1 MASGFGVNYPL
12 YGVQVGDT
20 SSVYSSQELPMQLH
34 NPSPTFHG
42 LMNTIAQ
49 YTSAGFDSAKVAVVP
64 KTDDDDGLTGAAGDY
79 FDYLTNQL
87 DHYGVSTDNLIQF
100 DSEAELEAYVASD
113 DYDLPDNFAD
123 KIAFAFII
131 NDVDPESNSY
141 DYTIRSNYTL
151 PWETRFTTVA
161 CLGPYGNCG
170 VPSSASSTGT
180 QEYFT
185 MPSTTTFVDD
195 VNIPQVSSYY
205 YGYAMTGFL
214 TLQKT
219 ADEYFLSLG
228 ESGDGDADYAIRDSG
243 LPTVYTNVSMSMFPT
258 DPYEANNFQ
267 QTIASLLPIFYML
280 AFLYPFS
287 RFIRGLVLEK
297 ETKIKE
303 GMKIMGLSDVAYG
316 LSWLITLTIQ
326 GVITCLLI
334 LLVTRSTVFEF
345 SDDMPIFL
353 YFMTFSM
360 SVIMFSFLL
369 ATFFSHSKTA
379 AIMGTLLFFATYFPF
394 YAVSDPTM
402 SLLPKLL
409 CSLFSPTAFALGAG
423 VLADL
428 ETGQV
433 FKTTGEDRVAVDSLN
448 LDLFEG
454 QITVLL
460 GHNGAGKSTTI
471 SMLTGLINSTSGDAI
486 VKGKKITEAMP
497 EIRKS
502 MGVCPQHDVLFP
514 DLTVAQHLRM
524 FAIFKDVPSA
534 GLEAEVQ
541 KIINEVGLT
550 EKRDVA
556 SSQLSGGMK
565 RKLSLGIALIGDSKV
580 VVLDE
585 PTSGMDPY
593 SRRSTWNILQKN
605 KAGRIILLTTHFMD
619 EADIL
624 GDRIAIMAHGQLKC
638 VGSSMFLKNQYG
650 VGYTFTVVKERGAN
664 AQNAEAIDKV
674 VKSFVPAAE
683 ALSMVGSEQSYRLP
697 FDASGGFVGLFE
709 SLESDKEQLCVSSY
723 GISVTTLEEVFIRV
737 GKGTED
743 EEDRQHLS
751 TIRQSS
757 AAAAPPNLAGADSAA
772 GRIGDKGKNKN
783 KEEAS
788 EKRQVSFADDDGT
801 AGLLMDNEDVGQAFL
816 SSSGRVS
823 EKRVFLTHTRA
834 LLKKRLIYGMRD
846 KKSFCFQLVIPTILV
861 LLGMILLTVR
871 SNADQPSI
879 VLADAAAQF
888 NPKMSEGLRNP
899 VLVYVEND
907 NAVAASVASYL
918 SSDNGGE
925 KSTSFTDIT
934 ADAIATDDQFYGCA
948 QGADVLHS
956 VSNYLI
962 EGGGDDQLASEKGAS
977 RYGAVTFADEGT
989 DDNSFAYNLMLNASA
1004 IHGAGIYMNLVN
1016 SAALRHVVGSS
1027 DARITARNHPLPK
1040 TLKETNATQTADA
1053 FTAALMVMIAFC
1065 FLPASYAI
1073 FVVKEREVKAKHQQ
1087 VISGVSIYAYWF
1099 STFVWDATSY
1109 LAPFSLTLILIW
1121 CFGIEA
1127 YTKGDGAIGCAL
1139 LFLLFGPAVA
1149 AFTYISTYLF
1159 KSHST
1164 AQNIILFQNFLT
1176 GLCLMITSFI
1186 LGLFESTRLINMKL
1200 KYLYRLFPG
1209 FCLGDGLIQLTLC
1222 NDNKCPVLTKD
1233 GYSPV
1238 DTQGVFA
1245 WDVVGGDLVFLAL
1258 EIVVYMFI
1266 TFAIEY
1272 TLTFPGVL
1280 SCFSRLTVKDPGV
1293 SLTDTEIDDED
1304 VARERERVAGGGAS
1318 GEVVVLNGLRKVYPA
1333 STGPKVAVQN
1343 LSFGIP
1349 TGECFGFLGIN
1360 GAGKTTTLS
1369 ILSGEFPP
1377 TAGDAWIA
1385 GFDIQGDQSL
1395 IRRKIGYCPQFDALL
1410 ELLTVEEH
1418 LDLYSRIKGVAV
1430 AKQAQVV
1437 QKIMKEMDLLD
1448 FANKAAGSL
1457 SGGNK
1462 RKLSVAIAMI
1472 GGPSIV
1478 FLDEPST
1485 GMDPVARRFMW
1496 DVISNMSTKEGRCS
1510 VILTT
1515 HSMEEAEALCSRIG
1529 IMVNG
1534 RLRCLGSGQ
1543 HLKVRYGGGF
1553 EVDVKIQKV
1562 PAEAILD
1569 AFTLLAR
1576 KSALPVAAYTNVPD
1590 LIIERLGNKGADKI
1604 YSSEQE
1610 AVSVLSTLAGVR
1622 MGVETLG
1629 SVCAVLGKARRADE
1643 ISELG
1648 SGSVLYD
1655 MNRISGSI
1663 QLEAFLEW
1671 YLLEDVFEK
1680 LSRFLGT
1687 SFAEVKMLERSTMS
1701 SCRYQV
1707 AGIAAGGKGG
1717 T

>member
-1 MASGFGVNYPL
+1 
-12 YGVQVGDT
+12 
-20 SSVYSSQELPMQLH
+20 
-34 NPSPTFHG
+34 
-42 LMNTIAQ
+42 
-49 YTSAGFDSAKVAVVP
+49 
-64 KTDDDDGLTGAAGDY
+64 
-79 FDYLTNQL
+79 
-87 DHYGVSTDNLIQF
+87 
-100 DSEAELEAYVASD
+100 
-113 DYDLPDNFAD
+113 
-123 KIAFAFII
+123 
-131 NDVDPESNSY
+131 
-141 DYTIRSNYTL
+141 
-151 PWETRFTTVA
+151 
-161 CLGPYGNCG
+161 
-170 VPSSASSTGT
+170 
-180 QEYFT
+180 
-185 MPSTTTFVDD
+185 
-195 VNIPQVSSYY
+195 
-205 YGYAMTGFL
+205 
-214 TLQKT
+214 
-219 ADEYFLSLG
+219 
-228 ESGDGDADYAIRDSG
+228 
-243 LPTVYTNVSMSMFPT
+243 
-258 DPYEANNFQ
+258 
-267 QTIASLLPIFYML
+267 
-280 AFLYPFS
+280 
-287 RFIRGLVLEK
+287 
-297 ETKIKE
+297 
-303 GMKIMGLSDVAYG
+303 
-316 LSWLITLTIQ
+316 
-326 GVITCLLI
+326 
-334 LLVTRSTVFEF
+334 
-345 SDDMPIFL
+345 
-353 YFMTFSM
+353 
-360 SVIMFSFLL
+360 
-369 ATFFSHSKTA
+369 
-379 AIMGTLLFFATYFPF
+379 
-394 YAVSDPTM
+394 
-402 SLLPKLL
+402 
-409 CSLFSPTAFALGAG
+409 
-423 VLADL
+423 
-428 ETGQV
+428 
-433 FKTTGEDRVAVDSLN
+433 
-448 LDLFEG
+448 
-454 QITVLL
+454 
-460 GHNGAGKSTTI
+460 
-471 SMLTGLINSTSGDAI
+471 
-486 VKGKKITEAMP
+486 
-497 EIRKS
+497 
-502 MGVCPQHDVLFP
+502 
-514 DLTVAQHLRM
+514 
-524 FAIFKDVPSA
+524 
-534 GLEAEVQ
+534 
-541 KIINEVGLT
+541 
-550 EKRDVA
+550 
-556 SSQLSGGMK
+556 
-565 RKLSLGIALIGDSKV
+565 
-580 VVLDE
+580 
-585 PTSGMDPY
+585 
-593 SRRSTWNILQKN
+593 
-605 KAGRIILLTTHFMD
+605 
-619 EADIL
+619 
-624 GDRIAIMAHGQLKC
+624 
-638 VGSSMFLKNQYG
+638 
-650 VGYTFTVVKERGAN
+650 
-664 AQNAEAIDKV
+664 
-674 VKSFVPAAE
+674 
-683 ALSMVGSEQSYRLP
+683 
-697 FDASGGFVGLFE
+697 
-709 SLESDKEQLCVSSY
+709 
-723 GISVTTLEEVFIRV
+723 
-737 GKGTED
+737 
-743 EEDRQHLS
+743 
-751 TIRQSS
+751 
-757 AAAAPPNLAGADSAA
+757 
-772 GRIGDKGKNKN
+772 
-783 KEEAS
+783 
-788 EKRQVSFADDDGT
+788 
-801 AGLLMDNEDVGQAFL
+801 
-816 SSSGRVS
+816 
-823 EKRVFLTHTRA
+823 
-834 LLKKRLIYGMRD
+834 
-846 KKSFCFQLVIPTILV
+846 
-861 LLGMILLTVR
+861 
-871 SNADQPSI
+871 
-879 VLADAAAQF
+879 
-888 NPKMSEGLRNP
+888 
-899 VLVYVEND
+899 
-907 NAVAASVASYL
+907 
-918 SSDNGGE
+918 
-925 KSTSFTDIT
+925 
-934 ADAIATDDQFYGCA
+934 
-948 QGADVLHS
+948 
-956 VSNYLI
+956 
-962 EGGGDDQLASEKGAS
+962 
-977 RYGAVTFADEGT
+977 
-989 DDNSFAYNLMLNASA
+989 
-1004 IHGAGIYMNLVN
+1004 
-1016 SAALRHVVGSS
+1016 
-1027 DARITARNHPLPK
+1027 
-1040 TLKETNATQTADA
+1040 
-1053 FTAALMVMIAFC
+1053 
-1065 FLPASYAI
+1065 
-1073 FVVKEREVKAKHQQ
+1073 
-1087 VISGVSIYAYWF
+1087 
-1099 STFVWDATSY
+1099 
-1109 LAPFSLTLILIW
+1109 
-1121 CFGIEA
+1121 
-1127 YTKGDGAIGCAL
+1127 
-1139 LFLLFGPAVA
+1139 
-1149 AFTYISTYLF
+1149 
-1159 KSHST
+1159 
-1164 AQNIILFQNFLT
+1164 
-1176 GLCLMITSFI
+1176 
-1186 LGLFESTRLINMKL
+1186 MKL
-1200 KYLYRLFPG
+1200 KCLYRLFPG

-1418 LDLYSRIKGVAV
+1418 LDLYVPDLASSTKLQGGFGGSPPDNPSAAARTSSFSPFSRARSRRYSQIKGVAV

-1717 T
+1717 DLKLPAVFKVFEDNKAELGISEYSVGQTTLEQVFNQFAGGANNPENAARAAQ